1 MSATATS
8 LRCGLVCVMLG
19 VGTSALPAAEW
30 PPGKYMTQAL
40 AEMMVLVRTVTD
52 DTEFGYDSGI
62 CLIGVYMLPGQT
74 HTFSARFLAG
84 TEYAV
89 IAGGD
94 EDCTDIDL
102 AVLDANGRVLD
113 SDDRTERL
121 AIARFTPGVNTDGT
135 IQVRLKGARRDAFV
149 TYAIMKAGG
158 YNVPKENLIAAG
170 DRFLGMANRAS
181 ELAQQDRQFARF
193 LAERNQPAVFGAILT
208 TRNDWVQV
216 QSLTLGDYPCVM
228 AAAGDTQVEDIDML
242 LMDAADNVLANDLE
256 KDATPVI
263 QFQPQRRE
271 RYTIRVQ
278 NSAENDK
285 ATFIVFGVLQMRP
298 R

>member
-8 LRCGLVCVMLG
+8 VRCGLFCVVWGMG
-19 VGTSALPAAEW
+19 ASALSAAEW

-62 CLIGVYMLPGQT
+62 CLVGVYMLPGQT
-74 HTFSARFLAG
+74 HTFSASFIGG

-94 EDCTDIDL
+94 QDCTDIDL
-102 AVLDANGRVLD
+102 AVLDANGGVLD
-113 SDDRTERL
+113 SDTRTERL
-121 AIARFTPGVNTDGT
+121 AIARFTPAVNTDGT
-135 IQVRLKGARRDAFV
+135 IQVRLEGARRDAFV
-149 TYAIMKAGG
+149 TYAIMKTGG
-158 YNVPKENLIAAG
+158 YDVPKENLIAAG

-181 ELAQQDRQFARF
+181 ELAEQDRQFARF
-193 LAERNQPAVFGAILT
+193 LAERNQPAVFGALLT
-208 TRNDWVQV
+208 SRNDWVQV

-242 LMDAADNVLANDLE
+242 LMDAAGNVLANDLD

-271 RYTIRVQ
+271 RYTVRVQ
-278 NSAENDK
+278 NAAEHDK